1 MRLLTLFI
9 IALFHINFS
18 AFASENTPEAAKS
31 YLNSISDSAFDF
43 LQSDSKSLSERAKDL
58 KKLILNE
65 VNMDDVAPFLLGRY
79 QRKATPAQLQ
89 EFSDLV
95 VDYMVLSYVKQLSQ
109 YSAKQFEITQA
120 IGQDDSFIVTTLITP
135 STNDSPFKIQWLV
148 KRNDAGQFKII
159 DILVGGLSM
168 VVTQRDEFV
177 SVIKRKK
184 GNIDKFLVLLKKKV
198 KSNAKKLK

>member
-1 MRLLTLFI
+1 MRITALFI
-9 IALFHINFS
+9 IAILNLSILTHAS
-18 AFASENTPEAAKS
+18 ANSPDAAKQ

-43 LQSDSKSLSERAKDL
+43 LQSDSKSLTERAKDL

-65 VNMDDVAPFLLGRY
+65 VNMNDVAPFLLGRY
-79 QRKATPAQLQ
+79 QRKATPEQLQ

-95 VDYMVLSYVKQLSQ
+95 VDYMVLSYVKQLAQ
-109 YSAKQFEITQA
+109 YSAKQFEITDA
-120 IGQDDSFIVTTLITP
+120 IGQNDAFIVTTLITP
-135 STNDSPFKIQWLV
+135 NGDASPFKIQWMV
-148 KRNDAGQFKII
+148 KTNNDGEFKII

-184 GNIDKFLVLLKKKV
+184 GDISKFLALLEKKV